1 MTYKGYVR
9 FQQGSIKGE
18 VGVRWNSKQ
27 LMEWN
32 ENKETEQNYRASV
45 SSVIRQDVQ
54 VIVTQYSAILSHID
68 SLQTNVKI
76 QFYL

>member
-1 MTYKGYVR
+1 
-9 FQQGSIKGE
+9 
-18 VGVRWNSKQ
+18 
-27 LMEWN
+27 MEWN
-32 ENKETEQNYRASV
+32 ENKETEENYRASA

>member
-27 LMEWN
+27 LMEWD
-32 ENKETEQNYRASV
+32 ENKETEQNYRASA
-45 SSVIRQDVQ
+45 SGVIRQDVQ